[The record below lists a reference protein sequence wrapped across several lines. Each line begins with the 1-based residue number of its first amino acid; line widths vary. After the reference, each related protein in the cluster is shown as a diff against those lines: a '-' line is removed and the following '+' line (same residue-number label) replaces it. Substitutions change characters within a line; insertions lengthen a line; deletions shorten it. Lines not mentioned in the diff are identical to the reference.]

1 MKVAVIGTWHVHAK
15 EYAESIQKNPK
26 SELACC
32 WDSDQERGKRFA
44 EELGIPFVADI
55 QSIWNDD
62 SIDSISV
69 TTATADHPEIL
80 LAAAKAGKNIFT
92 EKVLTLG
99 LEDAEK
105 VAEAVKSSGKVFTIS
120 FPHKTTPFM
129 QFAKQLVDSGKLGT
143 ISYIRMRNAHNG
155 TSANWLPPH
164 FYDETETGG
173 GAMIDLGAHPMYL
186 LNWLLGEPKS
196 VVSMFTEVAK
206 KGVEDNA
213 VSVIEFGGGAIG
225 VSETGFLSPLNP
237 NYLEVSGTEGGLVI
251 RNEKVSYS
259 ILSEKDGAWQEADSM
274 PEALPLPI
282 NQWIDSVTDGAPVR
296 YDIDEAVSLT
306 KFMVGAYASYRS
318 GEKYCF

>member
-1 MKVAVIGTWHVHAK
+1 MKVAIIGTWHVHAK
-15 EYAESIQKNPK
+15 EYAESIRKNPK

-32 WDSDQERGKRFA
+32 WDSNGERGQKFA
-44 EELGIPFVADI
+44 DELGIPFVADI
-55 QSIWNDD
+55 ESIWNDTG
-62 SIDSISV
+62 IDSISV
-69 TTATADHPEIL
+69 TTATAEHPEIL

-92 EKVLTLG
+92 EKVLTLS

-105 VAEAVKSSGKVFTIS
+105 VADAVKSSGKVFTIS

-129 QFAKQLVDSGKLGT
+129 QFTKQLVDSDRLGT
-143 ISYIRMRNAHNG
+143 ITYIRMRNAHNG

-164 FYDETETGG
+164 FYDESETGG

-186 LNWLLGEPKS
+186 LNWLLGSPKS

-213 VSVIEFGGGAIG
+213 VSVIEFDGGAIG
-225 VSETGFLSPLNP
+225 VSETGFMSPLNP
-237 NYLEVSGTEGGLVI
+237 NYLEISGTKGGLVI
-251 RNEKVSYS
+251 RNEKVSYC
-259 ILSEKDGAWQEADSM
+259 ITSEKEGAWQEPDSM

-296 YDIDEAVSLT
+296 YDINEAVELT
-306 KFMVGAYASYRS
+306 KFMVGAYSSYRA
-318 GEKYCF
+318 GNKYCF